1 MYNKIELTNLW
12 AGTIT
17 MDRKELEIEDI
28 VEQLG
33 ISLGMFKEWNKES
46 INNEPESLFINAS

>member
-1 MYNKIELTNLW
+1 
-12 AGTIT
+12 

>member
-1 MYNKIELTNLW
+1 
-12 AGTIT
+12 

-28 VEQLG
+28 VEQRG